1 MTLPVSGPIRLGADV
16 EVELGGTSTTQVSM
30 GSSAFRDLYAIASG
44 AIRLGADGY
53 GKIYTFYHT
62 IASDQANLDLYAS
75 AVAAGWNGTRYLVV
89 TINSG
94 VNVYASS
101 TGNAGLIISGTYA
114 HGLTI
119 NNYGAIWACGGTGAY
134 GSGGDGAAGGDA
146 ISTTSAFTLNN
157 QGYVLGGGGG
167 GGAGL
172 TTTNLAGNSY
182 NAGGG
187 GGGGAGYVG
196 GAGGGNYVSTVGP
209 VYINNGSG
217 SGSTSGGGA
226 GGILATGEP
235 PDLLARGDGGA
246 GGSFGAAGGTGSS
259 SQVGSVPK
267 NHYTYGG
274 GAGGYAIRTN
284 GNSVNITAGNN
295 GSQIQGSV
303 G

>member
-1 MTLPVSGPIRLGADV
+1 MTLPVSGAIRLGADV
-16 EVELGGTSTTQVSM
+16 AVELEGTLTTQVSM
-30 GSSAFRDLYAIASG
+30 GSSTLRDLYVKPTG
-44 AIRLGADGY
+44 AIRLAADGY
-53 GKIYTFYHT
+53 GKLYTFYYT
-62 IASDQANLDLYAS
+62 VASNQANFDLRTA
-75 AVAAGWNGTRYLVV
+75 AINAGWNGSRYLVV

-94 VNVYASS
+94 VNIYS
-101 TGNAGLIISGTYA
+101 TTAGSAGLILSGSFA
-114 HGLTI
+114 KGLTI
-119 NNYGAIWACGGTGAY
+119 INNGSIWGCGGNGAY

-172 TTTNLAGNSY
+172 TTTNVAGNSY

-226 GGILATGEP
+226 GGILATGGAP
-235 PDLLARGDGGA
+235 SLLARGDGGA

-267 NHYTYGG
+267 NHYNYGG